1 MFYRQA
7 GVHHSNYKT
16 DSALFPIPFDKWS
29 IYTMLALGI
38 FAPAIFG
45 SFALTS
51 YLLPWMIW
59 AGAAL
64 SLNLLIG
71 WAGQFHFGYAAVMS
85 IGGYT
90 AIHATLAGIPFEIA
104 LILAGLMSM
113 IVGVIFGAAAMRVKG
128 LYLALATLAMQ
139 FVVDWVLTH
148 VPAIGGGASAT
159 LQAPD
164 MTLLGFKITSE
175 VGYYYV
181 AFGWLLLVTIFLLN
195 MRRTGFGRALVA
207 VREKDYAASILG
219 VNSFYFK
226 SVAFAV
232 SSFMG
237 GVSGAILVFC
247 FYHAVT
253 PEQFTV
259 NVSIQLL
266 AMVIVGG
273 LGSIIGSYF
282 GAAFILLLPGA
293 LNSLV
298 AYVSELLG
306 LQIGIETLAHLPN
319 LFYGILI
326 IGFLL
331 YEPLGLAKVYDN
343 IRKYLMVWPFGYSK
357 R

>member
-1 MFYRQA
+1 
-7 GVHHSNYKT
+7 
-16 DSALFPIPFDKWS
+16 
-29 IYTMLALGI
+29 
-38 FAPAIFG
+38 
-45 SFALTS
+45 
-51 YLLPWMIW
+51 
-59 AGAAL
+59 
-64 SLNLLIG
+64 
-71 WAGQFHFGYAAVMS
+71 
-85 IGGYT
+85 
-90 AIHATLAGIPFEIA
+90 
-104 LILAGLMSM
+104 
-113 IVGVIFGAAAMRVKG
+113 
-128 LYLALATLAMQ
+128 
-139 FVVDWVLTH
+139 
-148 VPAIGGGASAT
+148 
-159 LQAPD
+159 
-164 MTLLGFKITSE
+164 
-175 VGYYYV
+175 
-181 AFGWLLLVTIFLLN
+181 
-195 MRRTGFGRALVA
+195 
-207 VREKDYAASILG
+207 
-219 VNSFYFK
+219 
-226 SVAFAV
+226 
-232 SSFMG
+232 MG

-293 LNSLV
+293 LNTLV

>member
-16 DSALFPIPFDKWS
+16 DRSLFPIAFDRWS
-29 IYTMLALGI
+29 IIALLALGVLAPYI
-38 FAPAIFG
+38 FS
-45 SFALTS
+45 SFVLTS
-51 YLLPWMIW
+51 YLVPLMIW
-59 AGAAL
+59 VGAAL
-64 SLNLLIG
+64 GLNLLVG

-90 AIHATLAGIPFEIA
+90 AIHATQAGVPFEIA

-113 IVGVIFGAAAMRVKG
+113 VIGVIFGAAAMRVKG

-148 VPAIGGGASAT
+148 VPAISGGASAT

-164 MTLLGFKITSE
+164 MTLLGFKIVSE
-175 VGYYYV
+175 TGFFYV
-181 AFGWLLLVTIFLLN
+181 AFAWVVLVTLFLLN
-195 MRRTGFGRALVA
+195 MRRTGLGRALVA
-207 VREKDYAASILG
+207 VREKDYAAAILG
-219 VNSFYFK
+219 VNSFYYK

-273 LGSIIGSYF
+273 LGSIIGSFF
-282 GAAFILLLPGA
+282 GVAFILLLPGA

-298 AYVSELLG
+298 AFVTNAFG
-306 LQIGIETLAHLPN
+306 LQLGIETLAHLPN
-319 LFYGILI
+319 LIYGILI

-331 YEPLGLAKVYDN
+331 YEPLGLAKIYDN
-343 IRKYLMVWPFGYSK
+343 LRKYLMVWPFGYSK